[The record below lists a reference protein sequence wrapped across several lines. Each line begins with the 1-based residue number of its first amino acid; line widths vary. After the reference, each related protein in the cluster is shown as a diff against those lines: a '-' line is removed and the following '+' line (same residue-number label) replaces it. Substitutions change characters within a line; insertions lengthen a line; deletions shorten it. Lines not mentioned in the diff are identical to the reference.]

1 MSFEK
6 LLFAILVTLIT
17 VSCNKLCEEK
27 DKRIFNKWS
36 DSNVLYEINENGTYS
51 LKYLRANLNP
61 GDTITNTDSAFGLIS
76 FTPCKKFITFEQLG
90 RKPRGKDTLI
100 FNRINSGTWDYEF
113 PNDSVLKYRSQ
124 TSVGQF
130 FRIKN

>member
-1 MSFEK
+1 MSFK
-6 LLFAILVTLIT
+6 KYLSLVILSILTL
-17 VSCNKLCEEK
+17 SCKKICDERDN
-27 DKRIFNKWS
+27 RIFNKWS
-36 DSNVLYEINENGTYS
+36 DSNVLYEIRENGTYS

-61 GDTITNTDSAFGLIS
+61 NDTVTNTDSAFGVLS
-76 FTPCKKFITFEQLG
+76 FTPCRKFITFEQIG

-100 FNRINSGTWDYEF
+100 FQKINAGTWVYEF

-130 FRIKN
+130 FRFK